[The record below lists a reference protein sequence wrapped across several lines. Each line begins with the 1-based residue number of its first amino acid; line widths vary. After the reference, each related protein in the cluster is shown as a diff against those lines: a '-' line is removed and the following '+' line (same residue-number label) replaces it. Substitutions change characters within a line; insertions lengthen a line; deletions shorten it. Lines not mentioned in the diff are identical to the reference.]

1 MWKAFKADVVVGD
14 LQQLRSGAK
23 VAYLSANNEP
33 IRLCLADVK
42 SPLDSPWGICSFDES
57 NDRKNLDLTCSD
69 ELCKFWGKVDEQI
82 KDQLEKNSEH
92 YFKKK
97 LTRSQLDS
105 IWKPT
110 VLGREGYP
118 PQFRTKLP
126 VVDDKVSCY
135 DFERNPVQLDRHAF
149 KKASVVPIVHLKNV
163 YFMGNNCGL
172 VIDIH
177 TMLVKTHEDDVMG
190 MFDVPIV

>member
-1 MWKAFKADVVVGD
+1 MWKAFKADIVVGD

-42 SPLDSPWGICSFDES
+42 SPLDSPWGICSFDEN
-57 NDRKNLDLTCSD
+57 NDRKKLDLTCPNG
-69 ELCKFWGKVDEQI
+69 LCDFLTKVDGQI

-92 YFKKK
+92 YLKKK
-97 LTRSQLDS
+97 LTRTQIDS
-105 IWKPT
+105 MYKTT
-110 VLGREGYP
+110 VLRREGYP
-118 PQFRTKLP
+118 PQFRTKIP
-126 VVDDKVSCY
+126 VVNDKVSCY